1 MNDMKKI
8 VILILLS
15 FVITTAYT
23 QKNLKQYFEKD
34 IINYTNAFNNKEW
47 NKVTQMM
54 YPPMFEMM
62 SKEKMILLLE
72 QMDNL
77 GVKMTTDFRSIDK
90 ISQVI
95 ENGKEKYCKI
105 QYYGIVSVKLSGLMT
120 QGSALIQ
127 PQFEQEFG
135 KKNVKYNETNNS
147 FTIQAHRSM
156 VAVADKKSDN
166 WKYIDVNS
174 PQAKGLKRLIPIKV
188 QEQLN

>member
-1 MNDMKKI
+1 MKRI
-8 VILILLS
+8 AILLLLS
-15 FVITTAYT
+15 FAITTGFAQT
-23 QKNLKQYFEKD
+23 HLKQHFEKD
-34 IINYTNAFNNKEW
+34 IISYTNAFNQKEW

-54 YPPMFEMM
+54 YPRMFEMM
-62 SKEKMILLLE
+62 SKEKMILVLE

-77 GVKMTTDFRSIDK
+77 GIKMTTDFRSIDK
-90 ISQVI
+90 ISQVV

-105 QYYGIVSVKLSGLMT
+105 QYYGVISVKLSGLMS

-135 KKNVKYNETNNS
+135 KKNVKYNESSNS

-156 VAVADKKSDN
+156 LAVADKKSDN

-174 PQAKGLKRLIPIKV
+174 PQAKGLKRLIPVRV
-188 QEQLN
+188 QEQLNE